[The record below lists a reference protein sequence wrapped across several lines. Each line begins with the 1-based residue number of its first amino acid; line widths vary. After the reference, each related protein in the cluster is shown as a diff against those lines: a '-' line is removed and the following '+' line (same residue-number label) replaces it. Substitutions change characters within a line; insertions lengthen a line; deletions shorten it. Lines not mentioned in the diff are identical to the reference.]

1 MINCPGCDNSSTTY
15 TRCNPPISTNC
26 VFYQGPTKICEN
38 DTSFSIC
45 KGDNLNKVQE
55 SLFKAICDLK
65 GDIIVSDIQFT
76 CSDSWKTKTSD
87 QKTLH
92 KLLEDITQ
100 LDCEYNT
107 IVDGL
112 NLLVQGQTSTVYN
125 NIPVID
131 PFVEVC
137 LGCCVTP
144 SVACNTPSVLHLSDA
159 LNKIASCICNLKAR
173 VEAAETKANTAFTNA
188 EQALDLYNCIEQ
200 KNSALITNLAVIYS
214 ALTKPTAQGGAGLL
228 LPPLV
233 GYNCT

>member
-1 MINCPGCDNSSTTY
+1 MSNCPGCDNSSTTY

-45 KGDNLNKVQE
+45 KGDVLSNVQE
-55 SLFKAICDLK
+55 ILFEGICDLK

-107 IVDGL
+107 IVDDL

-159 LNKIASCICNLKAR
+159 LNKIASCIWNLKAR

-188 EQALDLYNCIEQ
+188 EQALDLYENLDSKYCILNSQINQVVSYINQNITGTQLVLTVPTNC
-200 KNSALITNLAVIYS
+200 
-214 ALTKPTAQGGAGLL
+214 
-228 LPPLV
+228 
-233 GYNCT
+233 

>member
-1 MINCPGCDNSSTTY
+1 MSNCPGCDNSSTTY

-45 KGDNLNKVQE
+45 KGDVLSNVQE
-55 SLFKAICDLK
+55 ILFEGICDLK

-159 LNKIASCICNLKAR
+159 LNKIASCICNLRAR
-173 VEAAETKANTAFTNA
+173 VEAAETKANTAFSNA
-188 EQALDLYNCIEQ
+188 EQALDLYENLDSKYCIL
-200 KNSALITNLAVIYS
+200 NSQINQVVNYINQNITGTQLV
-214 ALTKPTAQGGAGLL
+214 LTVPTT
-228 LPPLV
+228 
-233 GYNCT
+233 C

>member
-1 MINCPGCDNSSTTY
+1 MSNCPGCDNSSTTY
-15 TRCNPPISTNC
+15 SRCNPPVSTNC

-45 KGDNLNKVQE
+45 KGDVLSNVQE
-55 SLFKAICDLK
+55 ILFEGICDLK
-65 GDIIVSDIQFT
+65 ELINVSDIQFT
-76 CSDSWKTKTSD
+76 CSPGWISSN

-92 KLLEDITQ
+92 KLLEEITK

-144 SVACNTPSVLHLSDA
+144 SGACNTPSVLHLSDA
-159 LNKIASCICNLKAR
+159 LNKIASCICNLRAR
-173 VEAAETKANTAFTNA
+173 VEAAESKANTAFTNS
-188 EQALDLYNCIEQ
+188 EQALDLYDCLEQ
-200 KNSALITNLAVIYS
+200 KNNALIANLAIIYS
-214 ALTKPTAQGGAGLL
+214 ALTKPISQGGPGYL

-233 GYNCT
+233 GYNCTQ

>member
-1 MINCPGCDNSSTTY
+1 MSNCPGCDNSSTTY
-15 TRCNPPISTNC
+15 TRCNPPVSTNC

-45 KGDNLNKVQE
+45 KGDVLSNVQE
-55 SLFKAICDLK
+55 ILFEGICDLK
-65 GDIIVSDIQFT
+65 ELINVSDIQFA

-144 SVACNTPSVLHLSDA
+144 SGACNTPSVLHLSDA
-159 LNKIASCICNLKAR
+159 LNKIASCICNLRAR
-173 VEAAETKANTAFTNA
+173 VDAAETKANNAFTKA
-188 EQALDLYNCIEQ
+188 DQALDLYESLDSKYCIL
-200 KNSALITNLAVIYS
+200 NSQINQVVNYINQNIKGTQLV
-214 ALTKPTAQGGAGLL
+214 LTVPTT
-228 LPPLV
+228 
-233 GYNCT
+233 C

>member
-1 MINCPGCDNSSTTY
+1 MSNCPGCDNSSTTY
-15 TRCNPPISTNC
+15 SRCNPPVSTNC

-45 KGDNLNKVQE
+45 KGDVLSNVQE
-55 SLFKAICDLK
+55 ILFEGICDLK
-65 GDIIVSDIQFT
+65 ELINVSDIQFV
-76 CSDSWKTKTSD
+76 CSGSWKNKTSD

-107 IVDGL
+107 IVDDL

-188 EQALDLYNCIEQ
+188 EQALDLYENLDSKYCILNSQINQVVSYINQNITGTQLVLTVPTNC
-200 KNSALITNLAVIYS
+200 
-214 ALTKPTAQGGAGLL
+214 
-228 LPPLV
+228 
-233 GYNCT
+233 